1 MTKPKTAEQKAKPK
15 TAKKLPVTV
24 VKLPG
29 KPIPEV
35 AEAMKKAIKTK
46 TRVVYPTT
54 TVEDFNAVS
63 ATEHIEEI
71 VYSTPS
77 KTILLNKV
85 FHWGDHITI
94 GNTTVPIEK
103 AGKMGSK
110 GFMLVFDNPQQ
121 AENQFPGEGTIEV

>member
-15 TAKKLPVTV
+15 TAKKVS
-24 VKLPG
+24 
-29 KPIPEV
+29 
-35 AEAMKKAIKTK
+35 KTK
-46 TRVVYPTT
+46 TIKVIPTA
-54 TVEDFNAVS
+54 TVEDVNAVS

-71 VYSTPS
+71 VYSSPA

-85 FHWGDHITI
+85 FHWGDHIMQ
-94 GNTTVPIEK
+94 GNNAIPVEK
-103 AGKMGSK
+103 AGRMGSK